1 MRVSENW
8 LREIVR
14 LPADHDAL
22 VERLN
27 MIGHEVE
34 ADAAIGTGL
43 DDVVVARII
52 SCARHPQADRLQVC
66 RVDTGDTELDV
77 VCGAP
82 NARAGLLAPLAKV
95 GAALPGGVTIEAAS
109 IRGVESHGML
119 CSAREL
125 GLDADASGLL
135 ELPADASPGQ
145 RLDALLG
152 LPDHVLDLGL
162 TPNRGD
168 CLSMTGIASDVAA
181 AFGVPARPVTIE
193 PIPGQTDRRIRIEL
207 AAPAD
212 CPRYCGRYLEG
223 VDAGAPTPGWIAER
237 LRRSGIRPIS
247 LLVDVTQYVMIELGQ
262 PMHAFDAARLQGPI
276 GVRRAR
282 DGESLKLLDGNDVSL
297 DPGFLLITDADR
309 PVALAGVMGGF
320 DTRVTDGTKDVF
332 LEAAHFAPMA
342 IAGRARRLNMV
353 TDAAHRFERG
363 VDPEL
368 PRRAVEHATAL
379 ILAAAGGQAGPLL
392 EAVDPGHL
400 PERPPI
406 SLRRDRIRRVLG
418 IGIPDAEVVRILT
431 ALDLEVAVAPDGWR
445 ATPPSR
451 RFDLAC
457 EEDLIEELA
466 RIHGYDRIPSRLP
479 AGSPPE
485 PRSDEARL
493 PASDLRAQLAARGYH
508 EAVCYAFT
516 DVQRLRDWH
525 DDSGVVM
532 LSNPLSAELGAMRT
546 SLLPGLVDVLIR
558 NRRRQQP
565 RVRLFEIG
573 RVFHASAEPGA
584 APIEVERIA
593 AVACGPAV
601 AEQWGEQGRPVDFH
615 DIKGDLESVLA
626 MTGDPGSWAFD
637 ASGLPPWLH
646 PGRGARIIRDR
657 AVVGTIGVLHPGV
670 AKALDL
676 DGEAVVFEADAAALS
691 RRSLPRVTDLPA
703 FPSLRRDL
711 AVEVAREVPW
721 AALEACVRGAVGS
734 GLTQL
739 TVFDVYQGQ
748 GLTPGRKSVAMGLIL
763 QDASRTLTDQDAD
776 RWMAAAVGA
785 LEREFGARLRG

>member
-1 MRVSENW
+1 MRVSEHW

-637 ASGLPPWLH
+637 ASALPPWLH

-676 DGEAVVFEADAAALS
+676 DGEVVVFEADAAALS

>member
-34 ADAAIGTGL
+34 ADAAIGAGL

-66 RVDTGDTELDV
+66 RVDAGDTELDV

-95 GAALPGGVTIEAAS
+95 GATLPGGVTIEAAS

-135 ELPADASPGQ
+135 ELPADASTGQ

-282 DGESLKLLDGNDVSL
+282 DGESLKLLDGNDVPL

-332 LEAAHFAPMA
+332 LEAAHFTPMA

-368 PRRAVEHATAL
+368 PRRAVERATAL

-392 EAVDPGHL
+392 EAVAPGHL
-400 PERPPI
+400 PQRPPI
-406 SLRRDRIRRVLG
+406 SLRRGRIRRVLG
-418 IGIPDAEVVRILT
+418 IDIPDVEVVRILT

-451 RFDLAC
+451 RFDLVC

-485 PRSDEARL
+485 PRADEARL

-558 NRRRQQP
+558 NRRRQHP

-573 RVFHASAEPGA
+573 RVFRASAEPGA

-601 AEQWGEQGRPVDFH
+601 AEQWGEPGRPVDFH

-626 MTGDPGSWAFD
+626 LTGDPGSWAFD
-637 ASGLPPWLH
+637 ASALPPWLH

-657 AVVGTIGVLHPGV
+657 AVVGTIGALHPGV

-676 DGEAVVFEADAAALS
+676 DGEVVVFEADVAALS

>member
-66 RVDTGDTELDV
+66 RVDAGDTELDV

-193 PIPGQTDRRIRIEL
+193 PIPGQADRRIRIEL

-276 GVRRAR
+276 AVRRAR
-282 DGESLKLLDGNDVSL
+282 DGESLKLLDGNDVPL

-392 EAVDPGHL
+392 EAVDPGHM

-418 IGIPDAEVVRILT
+418 IDIPDAEVVRILT
-431 ALDLEVAVAPDGWR
+431 ALDLEVAVTPDGWR

-525 DDSGVVM
+525 GDSGVVM

-657 AVVGTIGVLHPGV
+657 AVVGTIGALHPGV